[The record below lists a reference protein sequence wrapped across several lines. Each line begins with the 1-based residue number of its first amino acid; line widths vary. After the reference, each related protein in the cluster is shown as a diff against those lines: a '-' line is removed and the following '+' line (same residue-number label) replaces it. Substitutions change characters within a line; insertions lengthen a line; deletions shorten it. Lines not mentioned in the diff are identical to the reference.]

1 MKLVQVDAERD
12 SVTTQM
18 EAVCSSEMSTRT
30 LNIYGRE
37 NPKKHIFLGKAVE
50 GGESW

>member
-18 EAVCSSEMSTRT
+18 EAICSSEMSTWT

-37 NPKKHIFLGKAVE
+37 NAKNHIYF
-50 GGESW
+50 